1 MKITLLL
8 ISLLAFQYLNAQDT
22 LIVYFKDKGSSEFV
36 QLSDRAIQRRKKN
49 NVALDERDKQV
60 NQTYIDFLKTE
71 GAVMNVSR
79 WLNGLTL
86 ITSTSELELKNTYEF
101 IKDITVSKS
110 ITPLKGASKL
120 GEIDE
125 AKADY
130 GPAQNQIEQIGLD
143 CLHDMG
149 YNGNGIFIAVID
161 AGFRGM
167 DTIPYF
173 DSTFIEGR
181 VIDTYDILTGTSDV
195 YQYSGHGTA
204 VSSCIVAESDGT
216 NPISATAVEVDIAL
230 YVSENV
236 ASETIIEEFDL
247 VIALERADSVGADI
261 ATISL
266 GYKDFDNPSDNHEY
280 SELDGVTTIASIGV
294 NAAVSKGILV
304 LTSAGNGG
312 PSTISTPCDADSCLC
327 IGALDDQ
334 GWYADFSSVGPSAD
348 NQVKPDIMARGL
360 NAALVAEWGDI
371 TFGSGTSFSCPIM
384 AGAMACLMEANPQST
399 VLELMTAIRLS
410 GNTYLVPN
418 IYTGFGT
425 PNMCLAHDSL
435 NSTASLEEINADDF
449 ELYPN
454 PTTGQ
459 VIITGIDFDP
469 ENMNL
474 KIINMMGEI
483 TEIKTLKFE
492 KNQLVADLSAFANG
506 VYFIQIQI
514 GNAVVLRKRVV
525 KVNE

>member
-8 ISLLAFQYLNAQDT
+8 ISLLALQYLNAQDT
-22 LIVYFKDKGSSEFV
+22 LIVCFKDKGSSEFV

-71 GAVMNVSR
+71 GTVMNISR
-79 WLNGLTL
+79 WLNGITL
-86 ITSTSELELKNTYEF
+86 ISNTSELELKNTYDF
-101 IKDITVSKS
+101 INDIRISKS
-110 ITPLKGASKL
+110 VTPLKGPSKL

-125 AKADY
+125 GKADY

-149 YNGNGIFIAVID
+149 YNGDGIFIAVID

-167 DTIPYF
+167 DTIAYF

-181 VIDTYDILTGTSDV
+181 VIDTYDILSGTSDV
-195 YQYSGHGTA
+195 FQYSGHGTA
-204 VSSCIVAESDGT
+204 VSSCIVAESDGLS
-216 NPISATAVEVDIAL
+216 PISATAVEVDLAL

-236 ASETIIEEFDL
+236 ASETLVEEFDL

-266 GYKDFDNPSDNHEY
+266 GYKNFDNPADNHDY
-280 SELDGVTTIASIGV
+280 SELDGATTIASIGV

-360 NAALVAEWGDI
+360 DAALVAEWGGI

-399 VLELMTAIRLS
+399 VLELMSAIRLS
-410 GNTYLVPN
+410 GNTYTVPN

-435 NSTASLEEINADDF
+435 NSTASLEEINAENF
-449 ELYPN
+449 KLYPN
-454 PTTGQ
+454 PASGQIIIAGVDFEKENVSLQ
-459 VIITGIDFDP
+459 VID
-469 ENMNL
+469 
-474 KIINMMGEI
+474 MMGEI
-483 TEIKTLKFE
+483 IAINTFEIE
-492 KNQLVADLSAFANG
+492 ANQLAADLSAFSNG
-506 VYFIQIQI
+506 VYFVQMQV
-514 GNAVVLRKRVV
+514 GNTVVLRKRVV
-525 KVNE
+525 KGE